1 MSGFVAE
8 SGWRHP
14 GLGSA
19 LRERGGQRDKGTQG
33 TRKLSTMDVVE
44 AWRKGRHHTCPSREP
59 CAVKV
64 ACTVLTGGCDVKSFQ

>member
-19 LRERGGQRDKGTQG
+19 LRKRVGKEYRGSQRM
-33 TRKLSTMDVVE
+33 RKLTMVNSVE
-44 AWRKGRHHTCPSREP
+44 
-59 CAVKV
+59 
-64 ACTVLTGGCDVKSFQ
+64 LTK